1 MTETVTRTI
10 LLKGGA
16 IPPSALAWRLREHG
30 VEVEP
35 WEAPEEGRGI
45 GTDIVIAVVVAG
57 GIEAI
62 KAGLADFRGKFP
74 GAEATIEE
82 TTTTTK
88 TTTTKTTTDTATT
101 ETTTTE
107 TTTVRNVSRKR
118 RDGDGGDG
126 GGPAIGG

>member
-16 IPPSALAWRLREHG
+16 VPPSALAWRLREHG

-35 WEAPEEGRGI
+35 WEPPEEGRGI
-45 GTDIVIAVVVAG
+45 VTDIVIAVVVAG

-62 KAGLADFRGKFP
+62 KAGLADFRAKFP

-88 TTTTKTTTDTATT
+88 TTTKKTT

-107 TTTVRNVSRKR
+107 TTTTARNVSRKR

>member
-10 LLKGGA
+10 LLRGGA
-16 IPPSALAWRLREHG
+16 VPPSALAWRLREHG

-35 WEAPEEGRGI
+35 WEPPEEGRGI
-45 GTDIVIAVVVAG
+45 VTDIVIAVVVAG

-62 KAGLADFRGKFP
+62 KAGLADFRAKFP

-82 TTTTTK
+82 TTT

-107 TTTVRNVSRKR
+107 TTTTARNVSRKR
-118 RDGDGGDG
+118 RDGDGSHPGE
-126 GGPAIGG
+126 